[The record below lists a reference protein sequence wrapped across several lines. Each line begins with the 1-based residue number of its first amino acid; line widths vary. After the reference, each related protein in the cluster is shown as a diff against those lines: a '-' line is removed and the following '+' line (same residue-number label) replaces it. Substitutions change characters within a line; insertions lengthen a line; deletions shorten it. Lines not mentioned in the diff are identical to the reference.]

1 MFNQN
6 NIRAAIE
13 RFWSYCSEE
22 EKKAVM
28 DFYDENLGDMSL
40 DLLTEL
46 MVKKAKTIPLYAVFA
61 SVESDGCPKGDPL
74 LTQKA
79 YRIMNCNE
87 LGTLEPT
94 LHIRPTSELWLTEDM
109 QYVIVYCVSAVS
121 VDSLGFKRMI
131 EHRIIVKTIESEDD
145 MYFEPVQVLQ
155 RLNDA
160 CMFYELAKCA
170 GMEEED
176 I

>member
-1 MFNQN
+1 M
-6 NIRAAIE
+6 
-13 RFWSYCSEE
+13 
-22 EKKAVM
+22 
-28 DFYDENLGDMSL
+28 
-40 DLLTEL
+40 
-46 MVKKAKTIPLYAVFA
+46 
-61 SVESDGCPKGDPL
+61 
-74 LTQKA
+74 
-79 YRIMNCNE
+79 
-87 LGTLEPT
+87 
-94 LHIRPTSELWLTEDM
+94 
-109 QYVIVYCVSAVS
+109 SAVS